1 MTESKFLTDSV
12 LGITREVDIAIEGEV
27 DGDPIVISVEIIER
41 SRRASVNWVQQ
52 MIRKHL
58 YLSTNLLLL
67 ASKSG
72 FSQPATIAVEREGGH
87 VQALTPEV
95 IQVNGEAVVK
105 NLYVDPQSRPP
116 SYPTPPRTAGIH
128 LVPATGSRARIVM
141 SGFSETAAP

>member
-72 FSQPATIAVEREGGH
+72 FSQPATIAVE
-87 VQALTPEV
+87 
-95 IQVNGEAVVK
+95 
-105 NLYVDPQSRPP
+105 S
-116 SYPTPPRTAGIH
+116 
-128 LVPATGSRARIVM
+128 LVPVA
-141 SGFSETAAP
+141 